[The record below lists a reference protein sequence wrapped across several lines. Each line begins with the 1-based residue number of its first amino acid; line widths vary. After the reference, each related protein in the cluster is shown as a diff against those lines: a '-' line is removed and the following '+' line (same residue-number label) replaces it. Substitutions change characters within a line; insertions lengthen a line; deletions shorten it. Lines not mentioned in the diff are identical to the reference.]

1 MKMKITHYLFSILIL
16 SLLVFSSYAQET
28 LTITGTVTS
37 ASDGETLP
45 GVTVTVQ
52 NKKNAVQTDANGN
65 YSIAAEANDVLVF
78 SYLGFSRQE
87 VPIDNRTTI
96 NIALEDQGQALEEV
110 IVIGYGTAQ
119 KKDLTGSIAT
129 VRGEDVADKPS
140 TNPISSIQG
149 KVAGVQIVNSGQPGV
164 EPDVRIRG
172 TNSINSVKPLY
183 VVDGI
188 LNDNI
193 NFINPADIE
202 SMEILK
208 DPSSLAIFGVRGAN
222 GVIII
227 NTKRAKTGELNF
239 NFNSTVGFKTVSDRM
254 ALTDAS
260 GFKLL
265 YDEQLANEG
274 NPPFNYTN
282 WTGNTDW
289 QDQIF
294 QNGVLNYNNLSVS
307 GATERNKFYMGLGY
321 TTEQG
326 MILHEKLNKISLS
339 LNDELQLSDRV
350 TVGVNFNGYR
360 SELPQLRG
368 VAAAIR
374 AVPIAPVFNEEYG
387 LYHDLPGFQNASVWN
402 PLVDINLRKNTNIN
416 REYRAVGS
424 VFGEVNFLE
433 HFTFRASLLADYG
446 FNQGRGYNPLLNV
459 YNPAIAGD
467 SKIGRL
473 NEVTSVNQFQ
483 NVFTK
488 IQSDWLLTY
497 KNTFGDHNLTALVG
511 WTSYYNSFEEN
522 RSSRSQGSG
531 DPIPND
537 PRFWYV
543 NIGATDTQIGEGSAW
558 ERTTLSFL
566 SRALYS
572 YKDRYLL
579 NASFRR
585 DGTSG
590 FFKYGNQWQNF
601 GAIGGA
607 WVLSQEEFMQ
617 DQQLFDNLKIKGS
630 WGVLGNQNTGGNQ
643 YPLYPLL
650 VSNSS
655 AVFGDDVIPAYE
667 PSYIPDRDLRW
678 EVVHAWESGFELSS
692 LQGRLSVEAV
702 YYDKLTK
709 GIIVE
714 RPGLLGT
721 KPGLSNAGDV
731 KNNGIE
737 FSATWTQNI
746 NADLSYSINANLTTL
761 NNKVISLVDEGYQ
774 IFDGESR
781 TTTGSPIGYFYGYIS
796 DGIYQ
801 TAEEIRISP
810 QNTINEVRI
819 GDIKYRDINNDNI
832 IDETDRTQIGN
843 PTADF
848 TYGFSLNLN
857 YKKLDFSADFMGVYG
872 NEIFREWNRNVFAQ
886 FNFQE
891 ERLNR
896 WHGVGTSNWEP
907 ILHSGRAN
915 NRLASSYWIED
926 GSFFRVRNLQI
937 GYQPISNASANS
949 TFKSL
954 RVFLNAQNPFT
965 FANSTGFSPEIGGS
979 ATSFG
984 VDNGTYPVPA
994 IYTLGINLNF

>member
-1 MKMKITHYLFSILIL
+1 MKIKFTHYLFSILIL
-16 SLLVFSSYAQET
+16 TIPVLSSFAQES

-37 ASDGETLP
+37 AADGETLP
-45 GVTVTVQ
+45 GVTVIVKDKDVAT
-52 NKKNAVQTDANGN
+52 QTDADGN
-65 YSIAAEANDVLVF
+65 YSIVAQANDILVF

-87 VPIDNRTTI
+87 VPINNRSI
-96 NIALEDQGQALEEV
+96 IDVALESEGQALDEV

-119 KKDLTGSIAT
+119 KKDLTGSITT
-129 VRGEDVADKPS
+129 VKGQDVADKPS

-149 KVAGVQIVNSGQPGV
+149 KVAGVQVVNSGQPGV

-239 NFNSTVGFKTVSDRM
+239 NFNSTVGFKTVADRM

-274 NPPFNYTN
+274 NPPFDYTN
-282 WTGNTDW
+282 WQGNTNW
-289 QDQIF
+289 QDEIF
-294 QNGVLNYNNLSVS
+294 HNGILNYNNLSVS
-307 GATERNKFYMGLGY
+307 GATEKNKFYMGLGY

-326 MILHEKLNKISLS
+326 LILHEKMNKISLS
-339 LNDELQLSDRV
+339 LNDELQLSDRFK
-350 TVGVNFNGYR
+350 VGVNFNGYR

-374 AVPIAPVFNEEYG
+374 AVPIAPVFNDQYG
-387 LYHDLPGFQNASVWN
+387 LYHTLPSFQRAQIWN
-402 PLVDINLRKNTNIN
+402 PLVDIDDRKNTSIN

-446 FNQGRGYNPLLNV
+446 FNQGRGYSPLINV
-459 YNPAIAGD
+459 YNPDIAGE
-467 SKIGRL
+467 SKIDRL

-483 NVFTK
+483 NIFTK
-488 IQSDWLLTY
+488 VQSDWLLTY
-497 KNTFGDHNLTALVG
+497 KNTFDDHSLTAMVG
-511 WTSYYNSFEEN
+511 WTSYYNSFEET

-543 NIGATDTQIGEGSAW
+543 NIGATDTQIGDGSAW

-572 YKDRYLL
+572 YKGRYLV

-601 GAIGGA
+601 GAIGAA
-607 WVLSQEEFMQ
+607 WVLSQEGFME
-617 DQQLFDNLKIKGS
+617 DQQVFDNLKIKGS

-650 VSNSS
+650 VSGNS

-667 PSYIPDRDLRW
+667 PSYIPDKNLRW

-692 LQGRLSVEAV
+692 FQSRLSVEAV
-702 YYDKLTK
+702 YYDKVTK
-709 GIIVE
+709 GIIVT

-721 KPGLSNAGDV
+721 RPGLSNAGEV
-731 KNNGIE
+731 RNNGIE
-737 FSATWTQNI
+737 LATTWSQEINSDLAFSV
-746 NADLSYSINANLTTL
+746 SGNLTTL
-761 NNKVISLVDEGYQ
+761 NNKVVSLVEEGYQ
-774 IFDGESR
+774 IFDGISR

-796 DGIYQ
+796 DGVYQ
-801 TAEEIRISP
+801 TAEEIRVSP
-810 QNTINEVRI
+810 QNTINEVKV
-819 GDIKYRDINNDNI
+819 GDLKYLDINADDVIN
-832 IDETDRTQIGN
+832 EQDRTLIGN
-843 PTADF
+843 PTPDF
-848 TYGFSLNLN
+848 MYGISLNLT

-872 NEIFREWNRNVFAQ
+872 NEIFKDWNRNAFAQ

-891 ERLNR
+891 ERLDR

-907 ILHSGRAN
+907 ILHSGRSN

-926 GSFFRVRNLQI
+926 GSFFRVRNIQV
-937 GYQPISNASANS
+937 GYQPISNATTNS
-949 TFKSL
+949 KLKTL
-954 RVFLNAQNPFT
+954 RIFLNAQNPFT

-994 IYTLGINLNF
+994 IYTLGVNLNF